1 MLEPVKSEPSV
12 SALRSMNCVE
22 PDAAL
27 GAADIVD
34 KSDRAPAPRSPCGG
48 RPRRSADRAPA
59 TRPLAPTL
67 IFTALASRRA
77 KPVMPELPEVEASR
91 RLLETNLGGLK
102 VTAVGALEAGGHA
115 RAGEFDS
122 IVMDDAD
129 ASADNFIK
137 SLKGK
142 TLVAVHRK
150 GKQMW
155 LEMSKPPHLLAHF
168 GMTGSFVIQGIDAP
182 TYQEFKI
189 HDEEWPPRFTKLE
202 LTFGSTKLAFCDPR
216 RLGRLRLR
224 TNPIEQEPW
233 CALAP
238 DALLDPLKA
247 DRATE
252 VLSTTST
259 AIKALLLDQNKLV
272 SGVGNWVADE
282 VLFQACIHPESRCNT
297 LSAKQVIKL
306 CEVMQEVLSV
316 AVGVNA
322 EAGSFPESWLFHYR
336 WGKGGRKGADAHPRV
351 PGAKGGPITFI
362 TVGGRT
368 SAVVLNRQ
376 KKGEGS
382 DGGGDAEPKTAKKTK
397 AAPKKKAAETESK
410 YFEVEAKPKAAKRA
424 KRS

>member
-1 MLEPVKSEPSV
+1 M
-12 SALRSMNCVE
+12 
-22 PDAAL
+22 
-27 GAADIVD
+27 
-34 KSDRAPAPRSPCGG
+34 
-48 RPRRSADRAPA
+48 
-59 TRPLAPTL
+59 
-67 IFTALASRRA
+67 
-77 KPVMPELPEVEASR
+77 
-91 RLLETNLGGLK
+91 
-102 VTAVGALEAGGHA
+102 
-115 RAGEFDS
+115 
-122 IVMDDAD
+122 
-129 ASADNFIK
+129 IK
-137 SLKGK
+137 
-142 TLVAVHRK
+142 
-150 GKQMW
+150 
-155 LEMSKPPHLLAHF
+155 
-168 GMTGSFVIQGIDAP
+168 GIDAP

-282 VLFQACIHPESRCNT
+282 VLFQAGIHPESRCNT

-322 EAGSFPESWLFHYR
+322 EAAPSLSHGSFITGGVRAAERVRMRIHVCRARRAADHFHH
-336 WGKGGRKGADAHPRV
+336 GGRAH
-351 PGAKGGPITFI
+351 I
-362 TVGGRT
+362 GRRPQ
-368 SAVVLNRQ
+368 SPE
-376 KKGEGS
+376 EGRR
-382 DGGGDAEPKTAKKTK
+382 E
-397 AAPKKKAAETESK
+397 
-410 YFEVEAKPKAAKRA
+410 
-424 KRS
+424 